1 VTTTV
6 GSVTCKVWLK
16 GDKGTC
22 TIDNAALAV
31 GSYPVS
37 ATYGG
42 DANLNGTSGTSASKL
57 TVNKDASL
65 TSASESPTIVT
76 YGDESASVFSAAITT
91 HYAETVPNAETVTVY
106 VGSAK
111 CTVSLS
117 GARGL
122 ARSPTRPWPWAPIR
136 CRPTMAV
143 TATSIA
149 PAARAPRN

>member
-1 VTTTV
+1 
-6 GSVTCKVWLK
+6 
-16 GDKGTC
+16 
-22 TIDNAALAV
+22 
-31 GSYPVS
+31 VS

-117 GARGL
+117 GQGDLHDRQHGPGRGHL
-122 ARSPTRPWPWAPIR
+122 FGVGQLWRDGNLNSSSGSSASKLT
-136 CRPTMAV
+136 
-143 TATSIA
+143 
-149 PAARAPRN
+149 